1 MKEENN
7 GEKIVLVIF
16 GLIITCVILYLLYS
30 VFVSKKSL
38 LSNTYE
44 NSVNKDNQSQNNKNL
59 DNTENNNEINSSN
72 KNQPNNETKTNNST
86 SNNKNTTNT
95 QTTEQKQVKTG
106 DAKVPET
113 PPATQKVP
121 EKKEEVIATYST
133 TIYDKDANRVSNIT
147 LANSKLNG
155 KIIKNG
161 EEFSYNNTIGPM
173 NEQQGFKKA
182 LGFDSNGKKIQISG
196 GGLCQVS
203 STIYNAALIA
213 NLNVTERHP
222 HSRRVYYVPKDKDAT
237 ILYGSLDLKFVNNS
251 GGDIRIDATNDNVT
265 VKITFV
271 KIT

>member
-1 MKEENN
+1 MKENDK
-7 GEKIVLVIF
+7 GEKIVLVIVSI
-16 GLIITCVILYLLYS
+16 IITCVIFYLLYS

-44 NSVNKDNQSQNNKNL
+44 NSNI
-59 DNTENNNEINSSN
+59 E
-72 KNQPNNETKTNNST
+72 NNETKTNTETETKNENNSAK
-86 SNNKNTTNT
+86 NNSENIDK
-95 QTTEQKQVKTG
+95 TTEEKQVKTG
-106 DAKVPET
+106 DSKVPET
-113 PPATQKVP
+113 PPTAQKVP

-155 KIIKNG
+155 KVIKNG

-237 ILYGSLDLKFVNNS
+237 ILYGSLDLKFINNS
-251 GGDIRIDATNDNVT
+251 GGDIRIDATNDNAT
-265 VKITFV
+265 VKINLV

>member
-1 MKEENN
+1 MKENDK
-7 GEKIVLVIF
+7 GEKIVLVIVCI
-16 GLIITCVILYLLYS
+16 IITCVILYLLYN
-30 VFVSKKSL
+30 VFISKKSL

-44 NSVNKDNQSQNNKNL
+44 NSNNENK
-59 DNTENNNEINSSN
+59 ENN
-72 KNQPNNETKTNNST
+72 QTKTNTDNTKAENKNKSEND
-86 SNNKNTTNT
+86 SNKNTTENIDK
-95 QTTEQKQVKTG
+95 TTEQKQVKTG

-155 KIIKNG
+155 KVIKNG

-182 LGFDSNGKKIQISG
+182 LGFDSKGKKIQISG
-196 GGLCQVS
+196 GGLCQIS
-203 STIYNAALIA
+203 STIYNAVLIA
-213 NLNVTERHP
+213 GLNVTERHP
-222 HSRRVYYVPKDKDAT
+222 HSKRVYYVPKDKDAT
-237 ILYGSLDLKFVNNS
+237 IVYGSLDFKFINNS

-265 VKITFV
+265 VKITLV

>member
-1 MKEENN
+1 MKENN
-7 GEKIVLVIF
+7 KGEKIVLVIVSI
-16 GLIITCVILYLLYS
+16 IITFVMLYLLYNI
-30 VFVSKKSL
+30 FISKKSL

-44 NSVNKDNQSQNNKNL
+44 DAKN
-59 DNTENNNEINSSN
+59 ENNQIQQNST
-72 KNQPNNETKTNNST
+72 NNEPKHDT
-86 SNNKNTTNT
+86 SNENENVKE
-95 QTTEQKQVKTG
+95 QDKTEQKDVKTG
-106 DAKVPET
+106 DSQVPKA
-113 PPATQKVP
+113 PPVAQKVE

-182 LGFDSNGKKIQISG
+182 LGFDSKGKKIQISG
-196 GGLCQVS
+196 GGLCQIS
-203 STIYNAALIA
+203 STIYNAVLIA
-213 NLNVTERHP
+213 GLNVTERHP
-222 HSRRVYYVPKDKDAT
+222 HSKRVYYVPKDKDAT
-237 ILYGSLDLKFVNNS
+237 IVYGSLDFKFINNS

-265 VKITFV
+265 VKITLV